1 MVYLSMGMT
10 NDFMLAAKE
19 GANILRIGSAI
30 FKDIP

>member
-1 MVYLSMGMT
+1 MT